1 MRVAALQQ
9 DVGFRAHNEEGRAE
23 RKLEKA
29 LEIHVAA
36 VHDVE
41 RPGLRQKLVEDVH
54 VVNLAIRNANKR
66 GDVAVQVQQR
76 MHLDGRLVLAKS
88 GPREQRQAEVD
99 GGRVQ
104 RVQALIQVHADR
116 IAGIQ
121 RSRNADEDLREIG
134 IDAPVARLVG
144 FRQRRQLFLRIDDNY
159 FSRSTTITF

>member
-1 MRVAALQQ
+1 MLIN
-9 DVGFRAHNEEGRAE
+9 VGML
-23 RKLEKA
+23 K
-29 LEIHVAA
+29 
-36 VHDVE
+36 
-41 RPGLRQKLVEDVH
+41 
-54 VVNLAIRNANKR
+54 
-66 GDVAVQVQQR
+66 VQQR

-144 FRQRRQLFLRIDDNY
+144 FRQCVFRAMAISVPR
-159 FSRSTTITF
+159 